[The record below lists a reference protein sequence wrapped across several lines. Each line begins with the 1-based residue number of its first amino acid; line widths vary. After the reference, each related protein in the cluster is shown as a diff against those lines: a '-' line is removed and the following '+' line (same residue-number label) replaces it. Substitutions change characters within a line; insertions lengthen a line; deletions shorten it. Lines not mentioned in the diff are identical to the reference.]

1 MVWLCQIK
9 YGKNAKLWFMDTGSF
24 IVHDIYKDIAADVE
38 TSFDTS
44 NFEIGGP
51 LQEKIKK
58 WLD

>member
-1 MVWLCQIK
+1 
-9 YGKNAKLWFMDTGSF
+9 MDTGSF